1 MTTGRNHFAYLLRMI
16 REDQKKTISE
26 WNALIRTAL
35 IEIDEEIRDVSVS
48 ERNAVFTFEEYR
60 NRLQNLGARRGFD
73 MRELDAK
80 TAPSGRKDRTVEK

>member
-1 MTTGRNHFAYLLRMI
+1 MI

-48 ERNAVFTFEEYR
+48 ERNTVFTFEQYR
-60 NRLQNLGARRGFD
+60 NRLQSLGARKGFD

-80 TAPSGRKDRTVEK
+80 TTPSDRKDGTEEK

>member
-1 MTTGRNHFAYLLRMI
+1 MATGRNHFAYLLRMI

-60 NRLQNLGARRGFD
+60 NRLQNLGASKGFD
-73 MRELDAK
+73 MKDIDAR
-80 TAPSGRKDRTVEK
+80 TSPSGRKD

>member
-1 MTTGRNHFAYLLRMI
+1 MAISRNHFAYLLRMI

-48 ERNAVFTFEEYR
+48 ERNTVLTFDEYR
-60 NRLQNLGARRGFD
+60 NRLQSLGARKGFD
-73 MRELDAK
+73 MKDIDAK
-80 TAPSGRKDRTVEK
+80 TSASGRKGPDS